1 MRELDEV
8 TKLKLWLDSEI
19 TINHIYYWVIL
30 GVLIGG
36 KFWWVAGAG
45 IAVSVVYVLRRTIR
59 LPKDYLS
66 VKDIPKRSR

>member
-1 MRELDEV
+1 MSELQ
-8 TKLKLWLDSEI
+8 KLKMWLDTEL

-36 KFWWVAGAG
+36 KFWWVAGVA
-45 IAVSVVYVLRRTIR
+45 IAFNLIYIFRRTIR

-66 VKDIPKRSR
+66 VKGIPRRTK